1 MFTICF
7 SINPARDFSEWMA
20 RVDDTENRGRSINQ
34 GKSQINAYIKDR
46 RKAFELDVSEM
57 PIIDKMEDEHQDSYY
72 TTYLQPED
80 IEVSE
85 EFQLAAIIA
94 IVVKPGS

>member
-1 MFTICF
+1 MPIWQLCANLL
-7 SINPARDFSEWMA
+7 IPNCL
-20 RVDDTENRGRSINQ
+20 RSNLSYSPLAALEPYVNQ

-46 RKAFELDVSEM
+46 LKAFELDVSEM

-80 IEVSE
+80 IEIPEDFLSIPLSVR
-85 EFQLAAIIA
+85 
-94 IVVKPGS
+94 

>member
-7 SINPARDFSEWMA
+7 SIIQQGILVNGWKEWMTLKTGDA
-20 RVDDTENRGRSINQ
+20 ASTRENRR
-34 GKSQINAYIKDR
+34 INAYIKDR
-46 RKAFELDVSEM
+46 LNAFELDVSEM

-80 IEVSE
+80 IEIPEDFLSIPLSVR
-85 EFQLAAIIA
+85 
-94 IVVKPGS
+94 

>member
-7 SINPARDFSEWMA
+7 SINLARDFSEWMA

-46 RKAFELDVSEM
+46 LKAFELDVSEM
-57 PIIDKMEDEHQDSYY
+57 PIIDRMEDEHQDSYY

-80 IEVSE
+80 IEIPEDFLSIP
-85 EFQLAAIIA
+85 LS
-94 IVVKPGS
+94 VK